1 MDIGLFTVL
10 QAQLEFGTLRHKS
23 ALQPYFSVQTVED
36 FTALNEN
43 IAFENMMQACSCA
56 RERMLIFQWCAFSR
70 EEGACVAAW
79 QQYRSCE
86 VDGQ

>member
-1 MDIGLFTVL
+1 MDGSLFTVL

-43 IAFENMMQACSCA
+43 IAFE
-56 RERMLIFQWCAFSR
+56 I
-70 EEGACVAAW
+70 
-79 QQYRSCE
+79 
-86 VDGQ
+86 